1 MKRKEDDLQKE
12 INKLKASTNNN
23 CTEAEIDQL
32 KQRVDRTRKITEG
45 DLAIVLKDMDVPF
58 KPSEVRDM
66 IWVSLKQ
73 EVDEDLDKCISE
85 QEFFRMYKR
94 CVSDKEWQEP
104 RKLFNLVQFLMYDNN
119 FKGWVGEEETFQL
132 IYIREGRSVLDQ
144 QIDAIFGLDYIEQ
157 EMISKMKKEKLPV
170 GIILKE

>member
-1 MKRKEDDLQKE
+1 MGE
-12 INKLKASTNNN
+12 ITK
-23 CTEAEIDQL
+23 
-32 KQRVDRTRKITEG
+32 
-45 DLAIVLKDMDVPF
+45 
-58 KPSEVRDM
+58 
-66 IWVSLKQ
+66 

-144 QIDAIFGLDYIEQ
+144 QIDAIFG
-157 EMISKMKKEKLPV
+157 
-170 GIILKE
+170 